1 VTIDDVCWFLIGLLE
16 AASLTLSLPKMLGWE
31 TPPAEI
37 LLWLKRGLI
46 ISSRKLGRVE
56 DGSSIL
62 GVGLQKT
69 NRFC

>member
-46 ISSRKLGRVE
+46 ISSRKLGRVK

>member
-1 VTIDDVCWFLIGLLE
+1 M
-16 AASLTLSLPKMLGWE
+16 LSLPKMLGWE